1 MKEFELAISK
11 IMRFKWM
18 PKKKVKKPRKKT
30 EKQPEK
36 KKTYLDKS

>member
-18 PKKKVKKPRKKT
+18 PKKKVKKPRKQAK
-30 EKQPEK
+30 KQPRNSDKLIDK
-36 KKTYLDKS
+36 K